1 MHDFNML
8 QDISELR
15 YCHFHLSPSSTTTLY
30 QPVMRH
36 KKKRK
41 FFICMCLKPKNNM
54 NHQSSPTDIV
64 TGDVLFC
71 YLYVSMSVLRVFN
84 HEAAMTNTQVGAA
97 FGTGPVLIVNLRNN
111 VAARSGCCLL
121 MRLKVLIF
129 RGNALIYIKGPYI
142 FPWPTFSPPLSAL
155 SHPTPPPRY
164 MFHVLKNSIAPSP
177 LMQARHLDRLEPRM
191 RRQWIKEWRSLRGGG
206 TVKRSKLSAPPSPT
220 LDSPADIYPQS
231 PVTSDAMMDE
241 FALNVISKNCLRT

>member
-1 MHDFNML
+1 
-8 QDISELR
+8 
-15 YCHFHLSPSSTTTLY
+15 
-30 QPVMRH
+30 
-36 KKKRK
+36 
-41 FFICMCLKPKNNM
+41 M
-54 NHQSSPTDIV
+54 NYQSSPTDIL

-84 HEAAMTNTQVGAA
+84 REAVMTHTQVGAA
-97 FGTGPVLIVNLRNN
+97 FGAGPLLIVNLRNN

-121 MRLKVLIF
+121 MHLKVLIF

-142 FPWPTFSPPLSAL
+142 FHWPTFSPPHSAL

-177 LMQARHLDRLEPRM
+177 LVQARHLDRLEPYM
-191 RRQWIKEWRSLRGGG
+191 RRQWIKEWRSLRGGELG
-206 TVKRSKLSAPPSPT
+206 AFDRPPAPPSPT
-220 LDSPADIYPQS
+220 LDGPVDIYPQS

-241 FALNVISKNCLRT
+241 FALNVISENYLRPRHT